1 MKAIFPGSFDPITN
15 GHLDVL
21 EQASAIFDEVV
32 VVIATNTNKKSLFA
46 PSEKKRLAEEATAHL
61 PKVKVVL
68 APNSLT
74 VQVAKKLGAQAIVRG
89 LRNSQ
94 DMVYEQDMAFINHEM
109 APDLE
114 TVFFM
119 TTARYAHLSS
129 TMVRESA
136 QLGGDVSSLVPECV
150 QKALHAKFSAKLGD
164 RK

>member
-21 EQASAIFDEVV
+21 RQASNVFDQVI
-32 VVIATNTNKKSLFA
+32 VVIATNTNKNSLFTA
-46 PSEKKRLAEEATAHL
+46 AEKKQLAQEATAGL

-68 APNSLT
+68 APDCLT
-74 VQVAKKLGAQAIVRG
+74 VQVAYKLGAQAIVRG
-89 LRNSQ
+89 LRNSI

-109 APDLE
+109 APTLQ

-119 TTARYAHLSS
+119 TTERYAHLSS

-136 QLGGDVSSLVPECV
+136 QLGGDVSALVPECV
-150 QKALHAKFSAKLGD
+150 QQALSAKFSAKLGD

>member
-21 EQASAIFDEVV
+21 RQASNVFDQVI
-32 VVIATNTNKKSLFA
+32 VVIATNTNKKSLFTA
-46 PSEKKRLAEEATAHL
+46 AEKKQLAEEATAGL
-61 PKVKVVL
+61 PQVKVVL

-74 VQVAKKLGAQAIVRG
+74 VQIAQKLGARAIVRG

-109 APDLE
+109 APSLQ
-114 TVFFM
+114 TVFLM

-136 QLGGDVSSLVPECV
+136 QLGGDVSALVPACV
-150 QKALHAKFSAKLGD
+150 QKALKTKFSAKLGD